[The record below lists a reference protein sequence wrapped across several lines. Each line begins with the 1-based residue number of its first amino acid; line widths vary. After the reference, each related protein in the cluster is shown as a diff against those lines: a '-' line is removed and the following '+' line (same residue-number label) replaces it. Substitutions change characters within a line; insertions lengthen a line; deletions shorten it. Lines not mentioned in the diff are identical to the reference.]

1 VAAEGCARHHA
12 DMIWF
17 LFALMLGTMLIGV
30 PILLSIALVGYVGVA
45 ATELVLPL
53 FAQKMFAQ
61 LDSFTLLALPYFILA
76 GALMSASGMSQQL
89 VDFSRVLV
97 GHLRAGLAHASV
109 VASMI
114 FAGIS
119 GSSTA
124 DASAISAIVIPTM
137 KRSGY
142 KAGFAAALIATSGT
156 IGAIIPPSMVMVV
169 YGAIA
174 QVSIGGLFLGGI
186 IPGVLVGLFLMAT
199 IKIYSYLPDYP
210 ELRVVHGRFEWGALA
225 RSVRAVWP
233 ALLGPVIIVGGIL
246 TGIFTATEA
255 GAVACLY
262 ALLLGM
268 FVYRK
273 IKLRDLP
280 GILIESAVMTTM
292 VSGIIA
298 VAGASGWLL
307 SYLEFNQGAVKF
319 VTSFSPNP
327 TVVLLIVALVMI
339 VLGTFVDSL
348 AVLLVFAPVAI
359 SISKTYGIDPF
370 QMGLVM
376 VMCNQIGAVSPPTA
390 PLLFITTSI
399 AQASYAEV
407 NKHVWWFMLAET
419 LVLLL
424 VILVPGLASW
434 IPHYFLG

>member
-1 VAAEGCARHHA
+1 
-12 DMIWF
+12 MIWF

-137 KRSGY
+137 RKSGY

-186 IPGVLVGLFLMAT
+186 VPGILVGLFLMGT
-199 IKIYSYLPDYP
+199 IKIYTYLPDYP
-210 ELRVVHGRFEWGALA
+210 ELRVVHGRFEWGALVRSA
-225 RSVRAVWP
+225 RQVWP
-233 ALLGPVIIVGGIL
+233 ALMGPVIIVGGIL
-246 TGIFTATEA
+246 SGIFTATEA

-273 IKLRDLP
+273 IKLADLP

-298 VAGASGWLL
+298 VAGASGWLMA
-307 SYLEFNQGAVKF
+307 YLEFNESAVKF
-319 VTSFSPNP
+319 VTSFSQNP
-327 TVVLLIVALVMI
+327 TMVLLIVAIVMI

-359 SISKTYGIDPF
+359 QLSKTYGIDPF

-399 AQASYAEV
+399 AQATYSEV

-424 VILVPGLASW
+424 VVFVPGLASW

>member
-1 VAAEGCARHHA
+1 
-12 DMIWF
+12 MIWF
-17 LFALMLGTMLIGV
+17 LFALMLGTMLAGV
-30 PILLSIALVGYVGVA
+30 PILLSIAFVGYVGVA
-45 ATELVLPL
+45 AVPDLVLPL

-76 GALMSASGMSQQL
+76 GGLMSASGMSQQL

-124 DASAISAIVIPTM
+124 DAAAISAIAIPTM
-137 KRSGY
+137 KKSGY
-142 KAGFAAALIATSGT
+142 KPGFAAALIATAGT

-186 IPGVLVGLFLMAT
+186 IPGILVGLFLMAT
-199 IKIYSYLPDYP
+199 IKIYSYHPDYP
-210 ELRVVHGRFEWGALA
+210 ELRVIHSQFEWHAVGKSL
-225 RSVRAVWP
+225 SVVWP

-246 TGIFTATEA
+246 GGIFTATEA

-262 ALLLGM
+262 ALILGM
-268 FVYRK
+268 GFYRK

-280 GILIESAVMTTM
+280 AIFLDAATMTTM
-292 VSGIIA
+292 VSGVIA

-307 SYLEFNQGAVKF
+307 GYLEFNQGAVKF
-319 VTSFSPNP
+319 VTSFSQDP
-327 TVVLLIVALVMI
+327 TIVLMLMATVMI

-348 AVLLVFAPVAI
+348 AVLLVFAPAAI
-359 SISKTYGIDPF
+359 QISKVYGIDPF

-390 PLLFITTSI
+390 PLLFVTTSI
-399 AQASYAEV
+399 AQTTYAEV
-407 NKHVWWFMLAET
+407 NRHVWWFMLAEV
-419 LVLLL
+419 LVLLM
-424 VILVPGLASW
+424 VILIPGLASW

>member
-1 VAAEGCARHHA
+1 
-12 DMIWF
+12 MTWF

-45 ATELVLPL
+45 AVPDLVLPL

-114 FAGIS
+114 FAGVS

-137 KRSGY
+137 KKSGY
-142 KAGFAAALIATSGT
+142 KPGFAAALIATAGT

-169 YGAIA
+169 YGSIA

-199 IKIYSYLPDYP
+199 IKIYTYLPDYP
-210 ELRVVHGRFEWGALA
+210 ELREVHGRFSWQALFK
-225 RSVRAVWP
+225 SLLAVWP

-246 TGIFTATEA
+246 SGIFTATEA

-262 ALLLGM
+262 AFLLGTL
-268 FVYRK
+268 FYKK
-273 IKLRDLP
+273 IKLRDMP
-280 GILIESAVMTTM
+280 GIFLEAALMTTM

-307 SYLEFNQGAVKF
+307 GYLQFNEGALKF
-319 VTSFSPNP
+319 VTSMSQDP
-327 TVVLLIVALVMI
+327 TMVLLIVAAVMI
-339 VLGTFVDSL
+339 VLGTFVDS
-348 AVLLVFAPVAI
+348 PCRQ
-359 SISKTYGIDPF
+359 P
-370 QMGLVM
+370 
-376 VMCNQIGAVSPPTA
+376 C
-390 PLLFITTSI
+390 
-399 AQASYAEV
+399 AQKSA
-407 NKHVWWFMLAET
+407 
-419 LVLLL
+419 
-424 VILVPGLASW
+424 
-434 IPHYFLG
+434 

>member
-1 VAAEGCARHHA
+1 
-12 DMIWF
+12 MIWF
-17 LFALMLGTMLIGV
+17 LFALMLGTMIAGV
-30 PILLSIALVGYVGVA
+30 PILLSIAFVGYVGVA
-45 ATELVLPL
+45 AVPDLVLPL

-76 GALMSASGMSQQL
+76 GGLMSASGMSQQL

-137 KRSGY
+137 KKSGY
-142 KAGFAAALIATSGT
+142 KPGFAAALIATAGT

-186 IPGVLVGLFLMAT
+186 IPGILVGLFLMAT
-199 IKIYSYLPDYP
+199 IKIYTYHPDYP
-210 ELRVVHGRFEWGALA
+210 ELRVVHGKFKWSAVGKSLRE
-225 RSVRAVWP
+225 VWP

-246 TGIFTATEA
+246 GGVFTATEA

-262 ALLLGM
+262 ALVLGM
-268 FVYRK
+268 GFYRK

-280 GILIESAVMTTM
+280 DILLEAATMTTM
-292 VSGIIA
+292 VSGVIA

-307 SYLEFNQGAVKF
+307 GYLEFNQGAVQF
-319 VTSFSPNP
+319 VTSFSQDP
-327 TVVLLIVALVMI
+327 TIVLLLMAIVMI

-348 AVLLVFAPVAI
+348 AVLLVFAPAAI
-359 SISKTYGIDPF
+359 QISKVYGIDPF

-390 PLLFITTSI
+390 PLLFVTTSI
-399 AQASYAEV
+399 AQTTYAEV
-407 NKHVWWFMLAET
+407 NRHVWWFMLAEI

-424 VILVPGLASW
+424 VIFIPGLASW

>member
-1 VAAEGCARHHA
+1 
-12 DMIWF
+12 MIWF

-246 TGIFTATEA
+246 TGIFTATDA

>member
-1 VAAEGCARHHA
+1 
-12 DMIWF
+12 MIWF
-17 LFALMLGTMLIGV
+17 LFALMLGTMMIGV

-45 ATELVLPL
+45 AVPDLVLPL

-97 GHLRAGLAHASV
+97 GHLRAGLAHAAV

-114 FAGIS
+114 FAGVS

-142 KAGFAAALIATSGT
+142 KAGFAAALIATAGT

-169 YGAIA
+169 YGSIA

-186 IPGVLVGLFLMAT
+186 VPGILVGLFLMAV
-199 IKIYSYLPDYP
+199 IKIYTYRPDYP
-210 ELRVVHGRFEWGALA
+210 ELREVHGKFSWAALGK
-225 RSVRAVWP
+225 SLTVVWP
-233 ALLGPVIIVGGIL
+233 ALMGPVIIVGGIL
-246 TGIFTATEA
+246 SGIFTATEA

-262 ALLLGM
+262 AFLLGTL
-268 FVYRK
+268 YYKK
-273 IKLRDLP
+273 IKLKDLP
-280 GILIESAVMTTM
+280 GIFLESAMMTTM

-307 SYLEFNQGAVKF
+307 GYLQFNEGALKF
-319 VTSFSPNP
+319 VTSMSQNP
-327 TVVLLIVALVMI
+327 TIVLLIVAAVMI

-348 AVLLVFAPVAI
+348 AVLLVFAPAAI
-359 SISKTYGIDPF
+359 QISKVYGIDPI

-399 AQASYAEV
+399 AKCSFSEV

-424 VILVPGLASW
+424 VIFIPDLATW
-434 IPHYFLG
+434 IPRNYLGK

>member
-1 VAAEGCARHHA
+1 
-12 DMIWF
+12 MIWL
-17 LFALMLGTMLIGV
+17 LFALMLGTMLIGI
-30 PILLSIALVGYVGVA
+30 PILLSIALAGYIGIA
-45 ATELVLPL
+45 AVPNLVLPL
-53 FAQKMFAQ
+53 YAQKMFAQ

-76 GALMSASGMSQQL
+76 GALMSAGGMSQQL

-97 GHLRAGLAHASV
+97 GHWRAGLAHASV
-109 VASMI
+109 VASMV

-137 KRSGY
+137 KKSGY
-142 KAGFAAALIATSGT
+142 KPGFAAALIATAGT

-169 YGAIA
+169 YGSIA

-186 IPGVLVGLFLMAT
+186 IPGIMVGLFLMIA
-199 IKIYSYLPDYP
+199 IKIYTYHPDYP
-210 ELRVVHGRFEWGALA
+210 ELRVVHGKFEWGALW
-225 RSVRAVWP
+225 RSIRTVWP
-233 ALLGPVIIVGGIL
+233 ALLGPIIIVGGIL
-246 TGIFTATEA
+246 SGVFTATEA
-255 GAVACLY
+255 GVVACLY
-262 ALLLGM
+262 AFIVG
-268 FVYRK
+268 FFFYKK

-280 GILIESAVMTTM
+280 DIFIESVLTTTM
-292 VSGIIA
+292 VSGVIA
-298 VAGASGWLL
+298 VAGASGWLM
-307 SYLEFNQGAVKF
+307 SYLQFNDAAVSF
-319 VTSFSPNP
+319 VTSLSKDP
-327 TVVLLIVALVMI
+327 TMVLLIVAIVMI

-359 SISKTYGIDPF
+359 QLSKTFGIDPF

-390 PLLFITTSI
+390 PLLFVTSSI
-399 AQASYAEV
+399 AQASFSET
-407 NKHVWWFMLAET
+407 NRHVWWFMLAEV

-424 VILVPGLASW
+424 VIFIPGLASW

>member
-1 VAAEGCARHHA
+1 
-12 DMIWF
+12 MIWF
-17 LFALMLGTMLIGV
+17 LFALMLGTMIAGV
-30 PILLSIALVGYVGVA
+30 PILLSIAFVGYVGVA
-45 ATELVLPL
+45 AVPDLVLPL

-61 LDSFTLLALPYFILA
+61 LDSFTLLALPY
-76 GALMSASGMSQQL
+76 L

-124 DASAISAIVIPTM
+124 DAAAISAIAIPTM
-137 KRSGY
+137 KKSGY
-142 KAGFAAALIATSGT
+142 KPGFAAALIATAGT

-186 IPGVLVGLFLMAT
+186 IPGILVGLFLMAT
-199 IKIYSYLPDYP
+199 IKIYSYHPDYP
-210 ELRVVHGRFEWGALA
+210 ELRVIHSKFEWRAVGKSL
-225 RSVRAVWP
+225 SVVWP

-246 TGIFTATEA
+246 GGIFTATEA

-262 ALLLGM
+262 ALILGM
-268 FVYRK
+268 GFYRK

-280 GILIESAVMTTM
+280 AIFLEAATMTTM
-292 VSGIIA
+292 VSGVIA

-307 SYLEFNQGAVKF
+307 GYLEFNQGAVKF
-319 VTSFSPNP
+319 VTSFSQDP
-327 TVVLLIVALVMI
+327 TIVLLLMATVMI

-348 AVLLVFAPVAI
+348 AVLLVFAPAAI
-359 SISKTYGIDPF
+359 QISKVYGIDPF

-390 PLLFITTSI
+390 PLLFVTTSI
-399 AQASYAEV
+399 AQTTYAEV
-407 NKHVWWFMLAET
+407 NRHVWWFMLAEV
-419 LVLLL
+419 LVLLM
-424 VILVPGLASW
+424 VILIPGLASW

>member
-1 VAAEGCARHHA
+1 
-12 DMIWF
+12 MIWF
-17 LFALMLGTMLIGV
+17 LFALMLGTMIAGV
-30 PILLSIALVGYVGVA
+30 PILLSIAFVGYVGVA
-45 ATELVLPL
+45 AVPDLVLPL

-76 GALMSASGMSQQL
+76 GGLMSASGMSQQL

-124 DASAISAIVIPTM
+124 DAAAISAIAIPTM
-137 KRSGY
+137 KKSGY
-142 KAGFAAALIATSGT
+142 KPGFAAALIATAGT

-186 IPGVLVGLFLMAT
+186 IPGILVGLFLMAT
-199 IKIYSYLPDYP
+199 IKIYSYHPDYP
-210 ELRVVHGRFEWGALA
+210 ELRVIHSKFEW
-225 RSVRAVWP
+225 RAVGKSLTVVWP

-246 TGIFTATEA
+246 GGIFTATEA

-262 ALLLGM
+262 ALILGM
-268 FVYRK
+268 GFYRK

-280 GILIESAVMTTM
+280 AIFLDAATMTTM
-292 VSGIIA
+292 VSGVIA

-307 SYLEFNQGAVKF
+307 GYLEFNQGAVKF
-319 VTSFSPNP
+319 VTSFSQDP
-327 TVVLLIVALVMI
+327 TIVLLLMATVMI

-348 AVLLVFAPVAI
+348 AVLLVFAPAAI
-359 SISKTYGIDPF
+359 QISKVYGIDPF

-390 PLLFITTSI
+390 PLLFVTTSI
-399 AQASYAEV
+399 AQTTYAEV
-407 NKHVWWFMLAET
+407 NRHVWWFMLAEV
-419 LVLLL
+419 LVLLM
-424 VILVPGLASW
+424 VIFIPGLASW

>member
-1 VAAEGCARHHA
+1 
-12 DMIWF
+12 MIWF
-17 LFALMLGTMLIGV
+17 LFALMLGTMLVGV
-30 PILLSIALVGYVGVA
+30 PILLAIALVGYVGVA
-45 ATELVLPL
+45 ATDLVLPL

-89 VDFSRVLV
+89 VDFSRVMV
-97 GHLRAGLAHASV
+97 GHLRAGLAHAAV

-186 IPGVLVGLFLMAT
+186 VPGILVGLFLMAT
-199 IKIYSYLPDYP
+199 IKIYTYLPDYP
-210 ELRVVHGRFEWGALA
+210 ELRVVHGRFAWGALWRSA
-225 RSVRAVWP
+225 RQVWP

-246 TGIFTATEA
+246 SGIFTATEA

-307 SYLEFNQGAVKF
+307 SYLEFNEGAVKF
-319 VTSFSPNP
+319 VTSFSQNP
-327 TVVLLIVALVMI
+327 TMVLLLVAIVMI

-399 AQASYAEV
+399 AQATYSEV

-424 VILVPGLASW
+424 VIFVPGLASW

>member
-1 VAAEGCARHHA
+1 
-12 DMIWF
+12 MIWF
-17 LFALMLGTMLIGV
+17 LFALMLGTMIAGV

-45 ATELVLPL
+45 AVPDLVLPL

-76 GALMSASGMSQQL
+76 GGLMSASGMSQQL

-124 DASAISAIVIPTM
+124 DAAAISAIAIPTM
-137 KRSGY
+137 KKSGY
-142 KAGFAAALIATSGT
+142 KPGFAAALIATAGT

-169 YGAIA
+169 YGSIA

-186 IPGVLVGLFLMAT
+186 IPGILVGLFLMAT
-199 IKIYSYLPDYP
+199 IKIYTYHPDYP
-210 ELRVVHGRFEWGALA
+210 ELRVIHSKFEWSAVGKSL
-225 RSVRAVWP
+225 REVWP

-246 TGIFTATEA
+246 GGVFTATEA

-262 ALLLGM
+262 ALVLGM
-268 FVYRK
+268 GFYRK

-280 GILIESAVMTTM
+280 GILLDAATMTTM
-292 VSGIIA
+292 VSGVIA

-307 SYLEFNQGAVKF
+307 GYLEFNQGAVKF
-319 VTSFSPNP
+319 VTSFSQDP
-327 TVVLLIVALVMI
+327 TIVLLLMATVMI

-348 AVLLVFAPVAI
+348 AVLLVFAPAAI
-359 SISKTYGIDPF
+359 QISKVYGIDPF

-390 PLLFITTSI
+390 PLLFVTTSI
-399 AQASYAEV
+399 AQTTYAEV
-407 NKHVWWFMLAET
+407 NRHVWWFMLAEV

-424 VILVPGLASW
+424 VIFIPGLASW
-434 IPHYFLG
+434 IPRYFLG

>member
-1 VAAEGCARHHA
+1 
-12 DMIWF
+12 MIWF

-76 GALMSASGMSQQL
+76 GGLMSASGMSQQL

-97 GHLRAGLAHASV
+97 GHLRAGLAHAAV

-142 KAGFAAALIATSGT
+142 KAGFAAALIATAGT

-169 YGAIA
+169 YGSIA

-186 IPGVLVGLFLMAT
+186 VPGLLVGLFLMAT
-199 IKIYSYLPDYP
+199 IKIYTYRADYP
-210 ELRVVHGRFEWGALA
+210 ELRVVHGRFEWSAVA
-225 RSVRAVWP
+225 RSVREVWP
-233 ALLGPVIIVGGIL
+233 ALMGPVIIVGGIL
-246 TGIFTATEA
+246 SGIFTATEA

-268 FVYRK
+268 LYYRK
-273 IKLRDLP
+273 IKWRDLP
-280 GILIESAVMTTM
+280 GILLEAAVMTTM
-292 VSGIIA
+292 VSGVIA

-307 SYLEFNQGAVKF
+307 AYLEFNAGAVKF
-319 VTSFSPNP
+319 VTSFSQNP
-327 TVVLLIVALVMI
+327 TVVLMIVAVVMI

-348 AVLLVFAPVAI
+348 AVLLIFAPVAI
-359 SISKTYGIDPF
+359 QISKVYGIDPF

-390 PLLFITTSI
+390 PLLFVTTGI
-399 AQASYAEV
+399 AQCSYSEV
-407 NKHVWWFMLAET
+407 NRHVWWFMLAET

-424 VILVPGLASW
+424 VIFIPGLATW

>member
-1 VAAEGCARHHA
+1 
-12 DMIWF
+12 MIWF
-17 LFALMLGTMLIGV
+17 LFALMLGTMIAGV

-45 ATELVLPL
+45 AVPDLVLPL

-76 GALMSASGMSQQL
+76 GGLMSASGMSQQL

-124 DASAISAIVIPTM
+124 DAAAISAIAIPTM
-137 KRSGY
+137 KKSGY
-142 KAGFAAALIATSGT
+142 KPGFAAALIATAGT

-169 YGAIA
+169 YGSIA

-186 IPGVLVGLFLMAT
+186 IPGILVGLFLMAT
-199 IKIYSYLPDYP
+199 IKIYTYHPDYP
-210 ELRVVHGRFEWGALA
+210 ELRVIHSKFEWSAVGKSL
-225 RSVRAVWP
+225 RQVWP

-246 TGIFTATEA
+246 GGVFTATEA

-262 ALLLGM
+262 ALVLGM
-268 FVYRK
+268 GFYRK

-280 GILIESAVMTTM
+280 GILLDAATMTTM
-292 VSGIIA
+292 VSGVIA

-307 SYLEFNQGAVKF
+307 GYLEFNQGAVKF
-319 VTSFSPNP
+319 VTSFSQDP
-327 TVVLLIVALVMI
+327 TIVLLLMATVMI

-348 AVLLVFAPVAI
+348 AVLLVFAPAAI
-359 SISKTYGIDPF
+359 QISKVYGIDPF

-390 PLLFITTSI
+390 PLLFVTTSI
-399 AQASYAEV
+399 AQTTYAEV
-407 NKHVWWFMLAET
+407 NRHVWWFMLAEV

-424 VILVPGLASW
+424 VIFIPGLASW
-434 IPHYFLG
+434 IPRYFLG

>member
-1 VAAEGCARHHA
+1 
-12 DMIWF
+12 MIWF

-30 PILLSIALVGYVGVA
+30 PILLAIALVGYVGVA
-45 ATELVLPL
+45 ATPGLVLPL
-53 FAQKMFAQ
+53 FAQKMLTQ

-109 VASMI
+109 VASMV
-114 FAGIS
+114 FAGVS

-124 DASAISAIVIPTM
+124 DASAIAAIVVPTM
-137 KRSGY
+137 KKTGY
-142 KAGFAAALIATSGT
+142 KAGFAAALIATAGT

-186 IPGVLVGLFLMAT
+186 VPGLLVGLALMAT
-199 IKIYSYLPDYP
+199 IKLYTYHPKYP
-210 ELRVVHGRFEWGALA
+210 ELRVTHGRFEWGALG
-225 RSVRAVWP
+225 RSLLTVWP
-233 ALLGPVIIVGGIL
+233 ALMGPVIVVGGIL
-246 TGIFTATEA
+246 SGIFTATEA

-262 ALLLGM
+262 ALLLGL
-268 FVYRK
+268 FFYRK
-273 IKLRDLP
+273 IRWGDLP
-280 GILIESAVMTTM
+280 RILLESVVMTTM
-292 VSGIIA
+292 VSGVIA

-307 SYLEFNQGAVKF
+307 GYLEFNEGALKF
-319 VTSFSPNP
+319 VTSVSQDP
-327 TVVLLIVALVMI
+327 TMVLLIIAIVMI

-348 AVLLVFAPVAI
+348 AVLLVFAPAAI
-359 SISKTYGIDPF
+359 QISKVYGIDPF

-390 PLLFITTSI
+390 PLLFVTTSI
-399 AQASYAEV
+399 AQCSFSEV
-407 NKHVWWFMLAET
+407 NRHVWWFMLAET

-424 VILVPGLASW
+424 VIFVPALSTW

>member
-1 VAAEGCARHHA
+1 
-12 DMIWF
+12 MIWF
-17 LFALMLGTMLIGV
+17 LFALMLGTMLAGV
-30 PILLSIALVGYVGVA
+30 PILLSIAFVGYVGVA
-45 ATELVLPL
+45 AVPDLVLPL

-76 GALMSASGMSQQL
+76 GGLMSAGGMSQQL

-109 VASMI
+109 VASMV
-114 FAGIS
+114 FAGVS

-137 KRSGY
+137 KKSGY
-142 KAGFAAALIATSGT
+142 KPGFAAALIATAGT

-169 YGAIA
+169 YGSIA
-174 QVSIGGLFLGGI
+174 QVSVGGLFLGGI
-186 IPGVLVGLFLMAT
+186 IPGILVGLFLMAT
-199 IKIYSYLPDYP
+199 IKIYTYHPDYP
-210 ELRVVHGRFEWGALA
+210 ELREVQGRFEWRAVG
-225 RSVRAVWP
+225 RSLREVWP

-246 TGIFTATEA
+246 SGVFTATEA

-262 ALLLGM
+262 ALVLGM
-268 FVYRK
+268 GLYRK

-280 GILIESAVMTTM
+280 DILLEAATMTTM
-292 VSGIIA
+292 VSGVIA

-307 SYLEFNQGAVKF
+307 GYLEFNQGAVKF
-319 VTSFSPNP
+319 VTSFSQNP
-327 TVVLLIVALVMI
+327 TVVLLLVAAVMI
-339 VLGTFVDSL
+339 ILGTFVDSL

-359 SISKTYGIDPF
+359 QISKVYGIDPF

-390 PLLFITTSI
+390 PLLFVTTGI

-407 NKHVWWFMLAET
+407 NRHVWWFMLAEI

-424 VILVPGLASW
+424 VIFIPGLASW
-434 IPHYFLG
+434 IPHHFLG